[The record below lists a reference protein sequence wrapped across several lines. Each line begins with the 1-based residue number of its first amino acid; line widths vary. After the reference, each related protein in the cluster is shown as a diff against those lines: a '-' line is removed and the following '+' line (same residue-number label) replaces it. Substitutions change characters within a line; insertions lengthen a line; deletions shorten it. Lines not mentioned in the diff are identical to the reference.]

1 MKTRWIYGISTGL
14 FALAMSASGIIELM
28 RSPEMVAG
36 FQQLGYP
43 LYLMT
48 LLGVAKLLGAAA
60 LVYPRWRTLTEWAYA
75 GFTFDLLGAS
85 ASHAFSGDPAAK
97 VIAPLIFLGLMALSY
112 TLFRQRQA
120 LPSASESLSLRHA

>member
-1 MKTRWIYGISTGL
+1 MKTRWIYWISTGL
-14 FALAMSASGIIELM
+14 FALAMTASGLIELM

-48 LLGVAKLLGAAA
+48 ILGVAKLLGAAA
-60 LVYPRWRTLTEWAYA
+60 LAYPRWRTLTEWAYA

-97 VIAPLIFLGLMALSY
+97 VIAPLVFLGLMSVSY
-112 TLFRQRQA
+112 TLFRKQHSTQT
-120 LPSASESLSLRHA
+120 EHEQLSHAHA

>member
-1 MKTRWIYGISTGL
+1 MKTRWIYWISTGL
-14 FALAMSASGIIELM
+14 FALAMTASGLIELM

-48 LLGVAKLLGAAA
+48 ILGVAKLLGAS
-60 LVYPRWRTLTEWAYA
+60 PRWRTLTEWAYA

-97 VIAPLIFLGLMALSY
+97 VIAPLVFLGLMSVSY
-112 TLFRQRQA
+112 TLFRKQHSTQTERKQ
-120 LPSASESLSLRHA
+120 LSHAHA